1 MKWVYTIQRQK
12 TEREVKQMKQTLLFK
27 KSLLDKDCIEVP
39 CKKWYTTKNGTYIV
53 TFENET
59 VFYSSNDYYFWGIK

>member
-1 MKWVYTIQRQK
+1 MKT
-12 TEREVKQMKQTLLFK
+12 TLLFK
-27 KSLLDKDCIEVP
+27 KSLLDKDFIEVT

-53 TFENET
+53 TFNNET